1 MEPLDRTPALNP
13 PAHAFFDVKVR
24 RRRPGIRRG
33 GGAVAARQVSEVS
46 RKRNGGSSRRGV
58 AKSAGIGL
66 MTGALGVVFG
76 DIGTSPLYAMQ
87 TVFSLD
93 DGAVRPVPSDV
104 YGALSLVFWSLTLI
118 VSVKY
123 VVLIMR
129 ADNEGEGGVMA
140 LAAYARRVL
149 GGVGAKPVALVMG
162 LGVLG
167 AALFYGDSII
177 TPAISVLSA
186 VEGLET
192 SSPSLTRLVLPIA
205 AVVLTLLFAVQRWGT
220 DRVGGLFGPV
230 MTLWFCS
237 IGAAGL
243 VGVLSHPDVLRA
255 LSPTYGVQF
264 FIDRPKVAFLAMGA
278 VVLAITGAEA
288 LYADMGHFGRS
299 PIRRAWFFLVFPS
312 LTLNYLGQAALVLH
326 DPASVDNPFFLL
338 LPGWSRLPMVVL
350 ATAATVIASQA
361 VISGAFSVSRQAVRL
376 GFLPPLRIRQTSQR
390 HYGQVY
396 VPSVNWLLFATVLVV
411 VLAFGS
417 SARLATAYGVAVTGT
432 FLLTTTLFL
441 VVARAQW
448 HWSTWQWLP
457 VGVLF
462 GGLELTYFAA
472 NLTKISHG
480 GWLTLL
486 IGVTM
491 FAVMVTWRRGSKII
505 TARRVEMGGP
515 LPDYLSRLRT
525 MSLARVPGTAVFP
538 RINKATTPLALRVNV
553 AFNLVRHEHIV
564 ILSGRTAPVPHIPRD
579 NGLRV
584 DRLADGVVHISAEFG
599 FQDRTDFP
607 DVLRRVVG
615 CHPEVDFDPDDASYF
630 VSRIMLSR
638 TAAPG
643 LAIWRKRLFL
653 AVARNA
659 ASEAELLHLPKDR
672 TVVLSTEVPL

>member
-1 MEPLDRTPALNP
+1 MS
-13 PAHAFFDVKVR
+13 
-24 RRRPGIRRG
+24 
-33 GGAVAARQVSEVS
+33 SEG
-46 RKRNGGSSRRGV
+46 NGGSSPGGGEGKR
-58 AKSAGIGL
+58 AGIGL
-66 MTGALGVVFG
+66 IAGALGVVFG

-87 TVFSLD
+87 TVFSLNN
-93 DGAVRPVPSDV
+93 GAVRPVPGDV
-104 YGALSLVFWSLTLI
+104 YGAMSLVFWSLTLI

-140 LAAYARRVL
+140 LAAYAQRVL
-149 GGVGAKPVALVMG
+149 GGVRGRPVALVMG

-167 AALFYGDSII
+167 ASLFYGDSVI

-192 SSPSLTRLVLPIA
+192 TSPSLTRLVLPIA
-205 AVVLTLLFAVQRWGT
+205 AIVLTLLFAVQRWGT
-220 DRVGGLFGPV
+220 NRIGGLFGPV
-230 MTLWFCS
+230 MTLWFAS

-243 VGVLSHPDVLRA
+243 AGILRHPDVLRA

-264 FIDRPKVAFLAMGA
+264 FVDRPTIAFLAMGA

-299 PIRRAWFFLVFPS
+299 PIRRAWFVLVFPA
-312 LTLNYLGQAALVLH
+312 LTLNYLGQAALILV
-326 DPASVDNPFFLL
+326 DPASRENPFFLL
-338 LPGWSRLPMVVL
+338 LPTWSRLPMVFL

-390 HYGQVY
+390 QYGQIY
-396 VPSVNWLLFATVLVV
+396 VPSVNWLLFAAVLVL

-448 HWSTWQWLP
+448 RWSTWQWLP

-462 GGLELTYFAA
+462 GGIELTYFAA

-486 IGVTM
+486 IAVAV
-491 FAVMVTWRRGSKII
+491 FAVMATWRRGSQLV
-505 TARRVEMGGP
+505 TARRVEMEGP
-515 LPDYLSRLRT
+515 LLDFLAQLGAT
-525 MSLARVPGTAVFP
+525 NMARVPGTAVFP
-538 RINKATTPLALRVNV
+538 HVNKQTTPLALRVNV
-553 AFNLVRHEHIV
+553 AFNQVRHENIV
-564 ILSGRTAPVPHIPRD
+564 ILSGRTARVPHIPWDHR
-579 NGLRV
+579 LRV
-584 DRLADGVVHISAEFG
+584 DGLGDGVVQITAEFG
-599 FQDRTDFP
+599 FQDRPDFP
-607 DVLRRVVG
+607 EVLRRVAARYPG
-615 CHPEVDFDPDDASYF
+615 VDFDPDHALYF
-630 VSRIMLSR
+630 VSRIGPYR
-638 TAAPG
+638 TDAGG
-643 LAIWRKRLFL
+643 LATWRKHLFL

-659 ASEAELLHLPKDR
+659 ASEAELLHLPKHH

>member
-1 MEPLDRTPALNP
+1 M
-13 PAHAFFDVKVR
+13 
-24 RRRPGIRRG
+24 
-33 GGAVAARQVSEVS
+33 S
-46 RKRNGGSSRRGV
+46 
-58 AKSAGIGL
+58 
-66 MTGALGVVFG
+66 GALGVVFG

-93 DGAVRPVPSDV
+93 NGAVRPVAADV
-104 YGALSLVFWSLTLI
+104 YGAVSLVFWSLTLI
-118 VSVKY
+118 VSIKY

-140 LAAYARRVL
+140 LAAFARRVV
-149 GGVGAKPVALVMG
+149 GGVGARSVALVMG

-167 AALFYGDSII
+167 AALFYGDSVI

-192 SSPSLTRLVLPIA
+192 SSPSLTRLVLPIS

-230 MTLWFCS
+230 MTLWFAA

-243 VGVLSHPDVLRA
+243 AGILPHPDVLRA

-264 FIDRPKVAFLAMGA
+264 LLDRPGIAFIAMGA

-312 LTLNYLGQAALVLH
+312 LTLNYLGQAALILH
-326 DPASVDNPFFLL
+326 DPAARENPFFLL
-338 LPGWSRLPMVVL
+338 LPTWSRLPMIVL

-361 VISGAFSVSRQAVRL
+361 VISGAFSVTRQAVRL

-390 HYGQVY
+390 HYGQIY
-396 VPSVNWLLFATVLVV
+396 VPSVNWLLFVAVLVV

-441 VVARAQW
+441 VVARNQW
-448 HWSTWQWLP
+448 HWPIWQWLP
-457 VGVLF
+457 VGLLF
-462 GGLELTYFAA
+462 GGIELTYFAA

-491 FAVMVTWRRGSKII
+491 FAVMVTWRRGSQIV
-505 TARRVEMGGP
+505 TARRVDMEGP
-515 LPDYLSRLRT
+515 LPDFLSGLRAMT
-525 MSLARVPGTAVFP
+525 WPGARTAVFP
-538 RINKATTPLALRVNV
+538 HIISDHPAGAARQRRVQPRATRTHRD
-553 AFNLVRHEHIV
+553 
-564 ILSGRTAPVPHIPRD
+564 LSAELHPCRNPVDHR
-579 NGLRV
+579 LHV
-584 DRLADGVVHISAEFG
+584 DRLGDGVVHITAQFG
-599 FQDRTDFP
+599 FHDPTDFP
-607 DVLRRVVG
+607 DVLRRVAIG
-615 CHPEVDFDPDDASYF
+615 YPEVDFDPDQASYF

-638 TAAPG
+638 TAARG
-643 LAIWRKRLFL
+643 LATWRKRLFL

-659 ASEAELLHLPKDR
+659 ASEAELLHLPKHR